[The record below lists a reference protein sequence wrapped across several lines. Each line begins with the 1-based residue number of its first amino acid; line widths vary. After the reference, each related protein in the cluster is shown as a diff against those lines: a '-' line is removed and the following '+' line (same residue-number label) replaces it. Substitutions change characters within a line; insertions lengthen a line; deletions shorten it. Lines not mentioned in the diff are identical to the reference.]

1 MFQEGYALAMARLIP
16 DLALVR
22 RIEAAE
28 SGYTVSRLKVLERLP
43 GNPAGV
49 AYRRDGRVL
58 AMRARHLPYPAFNR
72 VVGMDDSRAALVAE
86 LTAWFRDAG
95 IRGRFDVLP
104 GESTSELCRRLAAE
118 GYAQTG
124 IADRDGYSESGF
136 HATLYG
142 EPEEAPEQASKAV
155 DIARVSS
162 GDLLERF
169 LDTYCDGWSMPQPVR
184 EGFKNNVRGW
194 LGEPG
199 WHLLLATIDGS
210 GAGTAILYMH
220 QGVGYFADGSTA
232 PSARGRG
239 VHQALLARR
248 WQDARDAGAELV
260 CSQAAYLSTSH
271 RNMERAGLRLLHTQA
286 IWMAP
291 SLS

>member
-1 MFQEGYALAMARLIP
+1 MARLLP

-22 RIEAAE
+22 RVQAAE
-28 SGYTVSRLKVLERLP
+28 SGYTLSRLKVLERLP
-43 GNPAGV
+43 GNPVGV

-58 AMRARHLPYPAFNR
+58 AMRASRLPSPLFNR
-72 VVGMDDSRAALVAE
+72 VVGMEDSQAARVAE
-86 LTAWFRDAG
+86 LTSWYRDAG
-95 IRGRFDVLP
+95 VRGRFDVLP

-118 GYAQTG
+118 GYVQTG
-124 IADRDGYSESGF
+124 TVDRGGLAEAGHAESGF

-142 EPEEAPEQASKAV
+142 EPEEAPEQASKAIDV
-155 DIARVSS
+155 ECVSS
-162 GDLLERF
+162 GDLLGPF
-169 LDTYCDGWSMPQPVR
+169 LDTYCDGWSVSQAGR
-184 EGFKNNVRGW
+184 EGFKNIMRGW

-199 WHLLLATIDGS
+199 WHLYLAMIDGS

-220 QGVGYFADGSTA
+220 QGVGYFADASTVA
-232 PSARGRG
+232 SARGRG

-248 WQDARDAGAELV
+248 WQDALDAGSELV

-291 SLS
+291 PLI

>member
-1 MFQEGYALAMARLIP
+1 MARLVP
-16 DLALVR
+16 DLELVR
-22 RIEAAE
+22 RVQAAE

-43 GNPAGV
+43 GNPAGI
-49 AYRRDGRVL
+49 AYRREGRVL
-58 AMRARHLPYPAFNR
+58 AMQARRLPIPLFNR
-72 VVGMDDSRAALVAE
+72 VVGMDDSQSALVAE
-86 LTAWFRDAG
+86 LTAWFRVAG
-95 IRGRFDVLP
+95 VRGRFDVLP
-104 GESTSELCRRLAAE
+104 GESTSQLCHRLAAE
-118 GYAQTG
+118 GYVQTG
-124 IADRDGYSESGF
+124 TENGAGYAESGF

-142 EPEEAPEQASKAV
+142 EPQEAPEQAAKTV
-155 DIARVSS
+155 DTERISS
-162 GDLLERF
+162 PDMLERF
-169 LDTYCDGWSMPQPVR
+169 LDTYCEGWSMSQQGR

-199 WHLLLATIDGS
+199 WHLYLATIGGS

-220 QGVGYFADGSTA
+220 QGVGYFADASTT

-248 WQDARDAGAELV
+248 WHDAHDAGAQLV
-260 CSQAAYLSTSH
+260 CGQAAYLSTSH

-291 SLS
+291 ALS